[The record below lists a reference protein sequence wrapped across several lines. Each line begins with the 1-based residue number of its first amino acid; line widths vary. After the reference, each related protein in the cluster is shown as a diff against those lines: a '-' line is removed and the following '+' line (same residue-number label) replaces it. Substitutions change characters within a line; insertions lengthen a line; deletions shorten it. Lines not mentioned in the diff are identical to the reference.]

1 MTEFAGD
8 GKNTVSMLDINDFK
22 RHGSRPVN
30 GVHVATGRTEA
41 GMTAER
47 NKFEIPTA
55 RTGIHGTTKGRI
67 AAVNHFFYILD
78 DRVTRVLEINHFF
91 KMVSKNLL

>member
-1 MTEFAGD
+1 
-8 GKNTVSMLDINDFK
+8 
-22 RHGSRPVN
+22 
-30 GVHVATGRTEA
+30 
-41 GMTAER
+41 MTAER
-47 NKFEIPTA
+47 NKFEISTA

>member
-1 MTEFAGD
+1 
-8 GKNTVSMLDINDFK
+8 
-22 RHGSRPVN
+22 
-30 GVHVATGRTEA
+30 
-41 GMTAER
+41 MTAER

-91 KMVSKNLL
+91 KMVRKNLL